1 VSFIVFQFLV
11 TLSSF
16 TIIKICLFHRL
27 ELPKHTNLWWHE
39 GPFVL
44 SKNFVLT
51 DTVQIVRNSKKSFP
65 RERRV
70 SFLNLQRKI
79 SADSAESKSERE
91 MCPWAISKYFGGLVS
106 NTSV

>member
-1 VSFIVFQFLV
+1 MSFIVFQFLV

-39 GPFVL
+39 GPL
-44 SKNFVLT
+44 YYQKFVLT
-51 DTVQIVRNSKKSFP
+51 DTVQIVQNSEKSFL
-65 RERRV
+65 RERSV

-79 SADSAESKSERE
+79 NADSAESKRRRS
-91 MCPWAISKYFGGLVS
+91 S
-106 NTSV
+106 

>member
-1 VSFIVFQFLV
+1 VSFIVFEFLV

-39 GPFVL
+39 GPL
-44 SKNFVLT
+44 YYQKFVLT
-51 DTVQIVRNSKKSFP
+51 DTMQIVRNSKKSFL

-70 SFLNLQRKI
+70 SFLSLQRKV
-79 SADSAESKSERE
+79 SADSAESKRRRS
-91 MCPWAISKYFGGLVS
+91 S
-106 NTSV
+106 